1 MRANAILF
9 LVPAISLLLTV
20 LFVPLMARLAER
32 WGCVAQPKKERWHTR
47 PTPMLGGIAFFLGF
61 LPPIVI
67 LTPDLLSA
75 LPFLIVAAQMFVVGL
90 YDDLRRINPAT
101 KLIGQIISAATAI
114 FFGYSLGFFTW
125 QPLDALLTA
134 LWIVGLTNALNL
146 LDNMDGLAGGIA
158 LIAAL
163 YLAFLFNQ
171 HGDTQH
177 TVVALALAGAA
188 GAFLIYNFYPASIF
202 MGDAGSLFLGS
213 ALALLT
219 VQANGQA
226 SNILSLVAVPTCI
239 LLVPILDTILVTIT
253 RLLRG
258 QSISQGGRD
267 HTSHRLVILG
277 LSERQTVLLLYLMAS
292 IAGGTAVLIKWFSYS
307 LSLAILP
314 LVLIAFTLFTAYLAQ
329 VEIVSEDEGRR
340 KQTKKRLTVLLTTLT
355 YKRRLLEVILDFLVI
370 SSAYYLAF
378 AFRYEFQLDDSQ
390 LRLFLNS
397 LPLVLAATY
406 TALFFFGIYRGLWRY
421 TGLEDLVRIGQAV
434 ACGTLLSMA
443 AVSFVYQF
451 AGYSR
456 MVFIVYGLLLLFG
469 VAGSRLSFRFFG
481 LYLRGRPP
489 EKVPVLI
496 YGAGD
501 GGEIVVRECRN
512 NSHVGY
518 RPIGFLDDD
527 PRKQGRTVQGLR
539 IFGGSDKLAE
549 IIQREEVAGCI
560 ISSPSILANGN
571 AEQIRSVC
579 REQGLWVKQLRLE
592 FIDEDSGPYPFL
604 LPQQGGGEVGIS
616 HAVADQGLGF
626 SR

>member
-1 MRANAILF
+1 MKPAWDNAIFFLAPAAAFLF
-9 LVPAISLLLTV
+9 TILC
-20 LFVPLMARLAER
+20 VPLVRRLATR
-32 WGCVAQPKKERWHTR
+32 WGCVALPKKERWHTR

-61 LPPIVI
+61 LPPIVF

-101 KLIGQIISAATAI
+101 KLIGQIVSAAAAI
-114 FFGYSLGFFTW
+114 FFGYSLNFFTW

-146 LDNMDGLAGGIA
+146 LDNMDGLTGGIA

-163 YLAFLFNQ
+163 YLAFLFNR
-171 HGDTQH
+171 HGDAQH
-177 TVVALALAGAA
+177 TVLALALAGAA
-188 GAFLIYNFYPASIF
+188 AGFLLYNFYPASIF

-219 VQANGQA
+219 VHANGQA
-226 SNILSLVAVPTCI
+226 SNILSLVAVPTFI
-239 LLVPILDTILVTIT
+239 LLVPILDTTLVTIT

-258 QSISQGGRD
+258 QAISQGGRD

-292 IAGGTAVLIKWFSYS
+292 IAGGTAVLIEWFSYS

-329 VEIVSEDEGRR
+329 VEIVSRDVGER
-340 KQTKKRLTVLLTTLT
+340 KQAEKRLTVLLSTLT
-355 YKRRLLEVILDFLVI
+355 YKRRVLEVILDFVVI
-370 SSAYYLAF
+370 FSAYYLSF
-378 AFRYEFQLDDSQ
+378 ALRYEFQIDDFQ
-390 LRLFLNS
+390 LSLFINS

-406 TALFFFGIYRGLWRY
+406 AAFFFFGIYRGLWRY
-421 TGLEDLVRIGQAV
+421 TSLEDLVHIAQAV
-434 ACGTLLSMA
+434 ACGTVLSMA
-443 AVSFVYQF
+443 ALIFVYRF

-456 MVFIVYGLLLLFG
+456 MVFIVYGLLLFFG

-481 LYLRGRPP
+481 LYLRGRRQ

-501 GGEIVVRECRN
+501 GGEIVARECRN
-512 NSHVGY
+512 NLHVGY
-518 RPIGFLDDD
+518 RPIGFVDDD

-539 IFGGSDKLAE
+539 IFGGVDKLPE
-549 IIQREEVAGCI
+549 IIQRERVEGCI
-560 ISSPSILANGN
+560 ISSPSILANGHV
-571 AEQIRSVC
+571 EQIRSVC

-592 FIDEDSGPYPFL
+592 FIDEDSGPYPFP
-604 LPQQGGGEVGIS
+604 LPQAGESEGERVEAT
-616 HAVADQGLGF
+616 HVVAY
-626 SR
+626 

>member
-1 MRANAILF
+1 MKPTWDNAIFLLAPAAAFLF
-9 LVPAISLLLTV
+9 TILC
-20 LFVPLMARLAER
+20 VPLVRRLATR

-61 LPPIVI
+61 LPPALF
-67 LTPDLLSA
+67 LTQDPLSA
-75 LPFLIVAAQMFVVGL
+75 LPFLIIAGQMFVVGL

-101 KLIGQIISAATAI
+101 KLIGQIISAAAAI
-114 FFGYSLGFFTW
+114 FFGYSLNFFTW
-125 QPLDALLTA
+125 QPLDALFTA

-171 HGDTQH
+171 RGDIQH
-177 TVVALALAGAA
+177 AVVALALAGAA
-188 GAFLIYNFYPASIF
+188 AGFLLYNCYPASIF

-213 ALALLT
+213 ALAILT
-219 VQANGQA
+219 IQAHGQA

-239 LLVPILDTILVTIT
+239 LLVPILDTTLVTIT

-267 HTSHRLVILG
+267 HTSHRLVVLG
-277 LSERQTVLLLYLMAS
+277 LSEPQTVLLLYLMAS
-292 IAGGTAVLIKWFSYS
+292 IAGGTAVLIEWFSYS
-307 LSLAILP
+307 LSLAIVP

-329 VEIVSEDEGRR
+329 VEIVSKDEGEQ
-340 KQTKKRLTVLLTTLT
+340 KQAQKKLTVLLGTLT
-355 YKRRLLEVILDFLVI
+355 YKRRLLEVILDCLVI

-378 AFRYEFQLDDSQ
+378 ALRYDFNLDAWQLT
-390 LRLFLNS
+390 LFINS

-406 TALFFFGIYRGLWRY
+406 TAFFFFGIYRGLWRY
-421 TGLEDLVRIGQAV
+421 TGLEDLVRIARAV
-434 ACGTLLSMA
+434 ACGTMLSMA
-443 AVSFVYQF
+443 ALIFVYRF

-456 MVFIVYGLLLLFG
+456 MVFIMYGLLLFFG

-481 LYLRGRPP
+481 LYLRGWRQ
-489 EKVPVLI
+489 EKIPVLI

-512 NSHVGY
+512 NSHLGY
-518 RPIGFLDDD
+518 RPIGFVDDD

-539 IFGGSDKLAE
+539 IFGGAEKLPE
-549 IIQREEVAGCI
+549 IIQRERVEGCI
-560 ISSPSILANGN
+560 ISSPSILANGH

-592 FIDEDSGPYPFL
+592 FVEEDALTPFPVPQAEAGES
-604 LPQQGGGEVGIS
+604 LPRTGFVG
-616 HAVADQGLGF
+616 AGLA
-626 SR
+626 R

>member
-9 LVPAISLLLTV
+9 LAPAAAFVLTLLC
-20 LFVPLMARLAER
+20 VPLVRQLATR

-47 PTPMLGGIAFFLGF
+47 PTPMLGGIAFFVGF
-61 LPPIVI
+61 LPSLLF
-67 LTPDLLSA
+67 LTPDLSSA
-75 LPFLIVAAQMFVVGL
+75 LPFFIVAGQMFVIGL

-163 YLAFLFNQ
+163 YLAFLFSQ
-171 HGDTQH
+171 HGDAEH
-177 TVVALALAGAA
+177 AVLALAIA
-188 GAFLIYNFYPASIF
+188 GAVAGFLLYNFYPASIF

-219 VQANGQA
+219 IHANGQA

-239 LLVPILDTILVTIT
+239 LLVPILDTTLVTIT

-277 LSERQTVLLLYLMAS
+277 LSEPQTVLLLYLMAS

-314 LVLIAFTLFTAYLAQ
+314 LVLIAFTLFTAYLGQ
-329 VEIVSEDEGRR
+329 VEIVSAEDVKR
-340 KQTKKRLTVLLTTLT
+340 KQAQKRFTVLLSTLT
-355 YKRRLLEVILDFLVI
+355 YKRRLFEVALDLMVI
-370 SSAYYLAF
+370 SFAYYLAF
-378 AFRYEFQLDDSQ
+378 ALRYEFRLNEY
-390 LRLFLNS
+390 LVGLFLNS
-397 LPLVLAATY
+397 LPIIVAATY
-406 TALFFFGIYRGLWRY
+406 AAFFFFGIYRGLWRY
-421 TGLEDLVRIGQAV
+421 TGLEDLVRTAQAV

-443 AVSFVYQF
+443 AVSFVYRF

-481 LYLRGRPP
+481 LYLHGRPL
-489 EKVPVLI
+489 ETVPVVI

-512 NSHVGY
+512 NSRVRY

-539 IFGGSDKLAE
+539 IFGGADKLAE

-592 FIDEDSGPYPFL
+592 FIDEDSGPYPFS
-604 LPQQGGGEVGIS
+604 LPQAEESEQEGLEATHV
-616 HAVADQGLGF
+616 VAY
-626 SR
+626 